1 MTQKY
6 TGTFSFTNTGTS
18 VLAGPFQ
25 VVFGGLP
32 AGVSLANA
40 TGSQAGAAYVTV
52 NAASLAPGATA
63 SFAVSFSNP
72 SKVTIHYSA
81 SIFVGNF

>member
-1 MTQKY
+1 M
-6 TGTFSFTNTGTS
+6 
-18 VLAGPFQ
+18 
-25 VVFGGLP
+25 VFGGLQ
-32 AGVSLANA
+32 AGVTLANA
-40 TGSQAGAAYVTV
+40 TGSHAGAAYVSV

-81 SIFVGNF
+81 SIFAGNF